1 MEKLIKHN
9 INFIVAAVSS
19 LTIISMCAYMILNI
33 NIYIMNVLICLEF
46 LCSFYF
52 VCVFFYNV
60 KKYSK
65 IELFF
70 YLVIYLMPFILSI
83 LGLFYAFNFFSL
95 DRIFLRESI
104 IASFL
109 TRIYHVIFIFYIS
122 HIIYFFYLFSVENNH
137 SFFSVLS
144 SNFIVCISIV
154 VALIFIIL
162 YSILNWAFDGK
173 ISSSYNDVRDNI
185 IYEAQTTFSLESD
198 NIDYEGFANSHDI
211 ALIYYDNELKYQI
224 EDWNNFKK
232 KHLLFETAIYQGEG
246 FFILSSGKRFIYS
259 YYIFILAYVI
269 VNSLILVFSIFFFKI
284 FLEKKFNGYMNIMIK
299 GFKEDSYIYAIETDN
314 MDNTEIKE
322 LSELY
327 NKKLLSYKYRERY
340 VKMFTR

>member
-1 MEKLIKHN
+1 
-9 INFIVAAVSS
+9 
-19 LTIISMCAYMILNI
+19 
-33 NIYIMNVLICLEF
+33 
-46 LCSFYF
+46 
-52 VCVFFYNV
+52 
-60 KKYSK
+60 
-65 IELFF
+65 
-70 YLVIYLMPFILSI
+70 MPFILSI

-122 HIIYFFYLFSVENNH
+122 HIIYFFYLFSVENNN

-198 NIDYEGFANSHDI
+198 NIDYEGFANS
-211 ALIYYDNELKYQI
+211 LQI
-224 EDWNNFKK
+224 
-232 KHLLFETAIYQGEG
+232 
-246 FFILSSGKRFIYS
+246 
-259 YYIFILAYVI
+259 V
-269 VNSLILVFSIFFFKI
+269 
-284 FLEKKFNGYMNIMIK
+284 MI
-299 GFKEDSYIYAIETDN
+299 
-314 MDNTEIKE
+314 
-322 LSELY
+322 
-327 NKKLLSYKYRERY
+327 
-340 VKMFTR
+340 

>member
-9 INFIVAAVSS
+9 INFIVAAISS
-19 LTIISMCAYMILNI
+19 LTIISMCAYMILDINKYVMNI
-33 NIYIMNVLICLEF
+33 LICLEF

-52 VCVFFYNV
+52 VCIFFYNV
-60 KKYSK
+60 KKYSR

-70 YLVIYLMPFILSI
+70 YLVVYLMPFILSI
-83 LGLFYAFNFFSL
+83 FGLFYAFNFFSL

-122 HIIYFFYLFSVENNH
+122 HIIYFFYLFSIENNNT
-137 SFFSVLS
+137 FFSSLS
-144 SNFIVCISIV
+144 SNFVVCVSIV
-154 VALIFIIL
+154 VAFIFIIL

-173 ISSSYNDVRDNI
+173 ISSSYSDIRDNI

-198 NIDYEGFANSHDI
+198 NVEYEGFANTYDV

-224 EDWNNFKK
+224 EDWNTFKK

-246 FFILSSGKRFIYS
+246 FFILGSGKKFVYS

-269 VNSLILVFSIFFFKI
+269 VNSLILVFSIFFFKT
-284 FLEKKFNGYMNIMIK
+284 FLEKKFNGYMKIMIK
-299 GFKEDSYIYAIETDN
+299 GFKEDSYIYAIDTDK

-340 VKMFTR
+340 VKMCTR